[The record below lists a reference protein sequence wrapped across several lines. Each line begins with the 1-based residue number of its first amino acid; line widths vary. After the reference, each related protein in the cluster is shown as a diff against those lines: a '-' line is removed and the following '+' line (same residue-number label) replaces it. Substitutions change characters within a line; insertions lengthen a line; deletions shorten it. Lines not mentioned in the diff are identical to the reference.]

1 MRTIRLVSMIT
12 AGLAIMAISQQVYA
26 NGFYIPETSG
36 SSTAR
41 ACAVAADPQDASTI
55 WYNPA
60 GMTALPG
67 VVSTNLG
74 FTMVVPDTSFKGA
87 RTGISTSAELEYHF
101 LPSLYVSGKVLDNLA
116 LGLSI
121 NAPFGLGA
129 TWPENWEGAEQI
141 QEIFMFSMVINP
153 NIAWEII
160 PGLSIAAG
168 LDIVYG
174 NVTIKRQLRFV
185 DQNGYFKFGG
195 TTWGFGGNAGILY
208 TPIKQLSLAFAYRSR
223 VKLSL
228 DGAKAHFDNVPMAF
242 RPSLPDGKVDTG
254 LTLPDLLTFGVAY
267 RPIDNLTIEL
277 DINYNLWSTYENLT
291 FEFASG
297 VPDKI
302 VQPKDW
308 SNALQVRF
316 SVQYN
321 ILDDMLKFRIGY
333 VYDQNPVP
341 DETLDP
347 MLPDNDRHDVS
358 AGIGFEYMGFM
369 ADLGYMF
376 VYMIERTVD
385 EDVNELPGTYNAMFH
400 LMSFSV
406 GYHY

>member
-1 MRTIRLVSMIT
+1 MIT
-12 AGLAIMAISQQVYA
+12 TGLVIMAFSQQVLA

-41 ACAVAADPQDASTI
+41 ACAVSADPQDASTV

-67 VVSTNLG
+67 VINANLG
-74 FTMVVPDTSFKGA
+74 FTMVVPDTGFESA
-87 RTGISTSAELEYHF
+87 RTGTTTNANVEYHF
-101 LPSLYVSGKVLDNLA
+101 LPSGYVVGKPLDNLA

-129 TWPENWEGAEQI
+129 TWPDNWEGAGII
-141 QEIFMFSMVINP
+141 QNIFMFSMVINP

-174 NVTIKRQLRFV
+174 TVTIQRQMSFV
-185 DQNGYFKFGG
+185 DQFGYFKFSGD
-195 TTWGFGGNAGILY
+195 TWGFGGNAGILY
-208 TPIKQLSLAFAYRSR
+208 TPIKQISLAFTYRSR

-228 DGAKAHFDNVPMAF
+228 NGAQAHFDNVPTAF

-267 RPIDNLTIEL
+267 RPIDHLTFEL
-277 DINYNLWSTYENLT
+277 DINYNMWSTYKNLT
-291 FEFASG
+291 FDFANG
-297 VPDKI
+297 VPAKI

-308 SNALQVRF
+308 SNAIQVRF
-316 SVQYN
+316 AAQYN
-321 ILDDMLKFRIGY
+321 ILDDMLKFRLGY

-341 DETLDP
+341 DATLDP
-347 MLPDNDRHDVS
+347 MLPDNDRHDIS
-358 AGIGFEYMGFM
+358 AGVGFEYMGFTT
-369 ADLGYMF
+369 DLGYMF
-376 VYMIERTVD
+376 VYMVKRTVD
-385 EDVNELPGTYNAMFH
+385 EDVNEFPGTYSAMFH
-400 LMSFSV
+400 LLSFSV